1 MDRNKHDSSDPDGPQ
16 SRLATIER
24 RIARM
29 RALNETQGD
38 VFALRMIAYAE
49 TERRE
54 ILGLI
59 SAEERKRA

>member
-1 MDRNKHDSSDPDGPQ
+1 MDRSQHDSSDPDGPRN
-16 SRLATIER
+16 RLAAIER

-49 TERRE
+49 TERRK
-54 ILGLI
+54 
-59 SAEERKRA
+59 SWA